1 MPRHPV
7 RPRPAAI
14 LRIAAALL
22 LAVAASGDA
31 WAIVRCQ
38 VDGRDVNPANGN
50 TTAGV
55 TGLMVCRE
63 EDGRLVRERELKDG
77 VFMGLERIQLPGGG
91 VRERQVNAR
100 GNSDGPFS
108 ERDAK
113 GTLRFEGQYS
123 NGTSIGLHRR
133 FFDTGRPERL
143 TFFNEG
149 REQAVIE
156 YNPDGSLRSL
166 RCAAQSVMAEDR
178 SPCGFDGRSQANEL
192 RDGRGRL
199 AARETWQQ
207 GRLVER
213 TTLREDGTPSGEQR
227 VVDGRRVHREFSP
240 GDGKP
245 VLRRERVFEKD
256 EAPLRASGL
265 RVAEREWGPA
275 GQPVRETLFTDG
287 LPVSEQLWYLN
298 GRVRIR
304 RLMEYLLLADGR
316 SRSTLLREESFN
328 DDGTLSARTTQRDGM
343 LTGLQRYYDE
353 RGVLRREDLYTDA
366 EPGRRGQ
373 RTRLLSR
380 KGFDEK
386 GTLVAEDEFFEDGSR
401 KLRP

>member
-1 MPRHPV
+1 MLRHPV
-7 RPRPAAI
+7 RPRLAAT

-22 LAVAASGDA
+22 LTVIGSADA

-50 TTAGV
+50 TTAGL

-63 EDGRLVRERELKDG
+63 ADGRLVRERELKNG

-91 VRERQVNAR
+91 VRERQVNER
-100 GNSDGPFS
+100 GNSDGPYS

-113 GTLRFEGQYS
+113 GTLRIDGQYS
-123 NGTSIGLHRR
+123 NGASIGLHRR
-133 FFDTGRPERL
+133 FFDNGRPERFA
-143 TFFNEG
+143 FFSDG

-156 YNPDGSLRSL
+156 YHADGSLRSL
-166 RCAAQSVMAEDR
+166 RCAAQSVMTEDR
-178 SPCGFDGRSQANEL
+178 TLCGFDGRAQVNEV
-192 RDGRGRL
+192 RDSRGRL

-207 GRLVER
+207 GRLLER
-213 TTLREDGTPSGEQR
+213 TALREDGTPSGEQK
-227 VVDGRRVHREFSP
+227 VEDGRRVHREFSP

-256 EAPLRASGL
+256 DALLRAGGRL
-265 RVAEREWGPA
+265 AAEREWGPA
-275 GQPVRETLFTDG
+275 GQPVRETLFADG

-298 GRVRIR
+298 GQVRVR
-304 RLMEYLLLADGR
+304 RLLEYLPLADGR
-316 SRSTLLREESFN
+316 NRSTLLREESFS
-328 DDGTLSARTTQRDGM
+328 DGGTLSARTTQRDGM

-353 RGVLRREDLYTDA
+353 RGVLRREDLYTEA

-380 KGFDEK
+380 KSFDEK

-401 KLRP
+401 KLKP

>member
-1 MPRHPV
+1 MTRHPA
-7 RPRPAAI
+7 RPRPAA
-14 LRIAAALL
+14 LHIAATLL
-22 LAVAASGDA
+22 LAVAASGEA
-31 WAIVRCQ
+31 WANVRCQ

-50 TTAGV
+50 TTAGL

-63 EDGRLVRERELKDG
+63 ADGRVVRERELKDG

-100 GNSDGPFS
+100 GNSDGPYS

-113 GTLRFEGQYS
+113 GTLRIDGQYS
-123 NGTSIGLHRR
+123 NGASIGLHRR

-143 TFFNEG
+143 AFFSEG

-166 RCAAQSVMAEDR
+166 RCAAQSVMTEDR
-178 SPCGFDGRSQANEL
+178 TPCGFDGRAQMNEL

-213 TTLREDGTPSGEQR
+213 TTLNEDGSVSGEQK
-227 VVDGRRVHREFSP
+227 VEDGRRVHREFSLA
-240 GDGKP
+240 DGKP
-245 VLRRERVFEKD
+245 VPRRERVFEKD
-256 EAPLRASGL
+256 DAPLRAAGS
-265 RVAEREWGPA
+265 RVSEREWAPA
-275 GQPVRETLFTDG
+275 GQRVRETLYSEG
-287 LPVSEQLWYLN
+287 LPASEQLWYLN
-298 GRVRIR
+298 GQVRVR
-304 RLMEYLLLADGR
+304 RLIEHQLLADGR
-316 SRSTLLREESFN
+316 RRSTLVREESFR

-353 RGVLRREDLYTDA
+353 RGVLRREDLHAEA

-373 RTRLLSR
+373 AARLLAR
-380 KGFDEK
+380 KTFDERGK
-386 GTLVAEDEFFEDGSR
+386 LVTDDEFFEDGSR
-401 KLRP
+401 KTRP